1 MKLSDRLQS
10 VAGLV
15 TMGSRLAD
23 IGTDHAYVPITLVA
37 EQKIPSAIAMDIKKG
52 PLQIAKEHIDRAGFG
67 QYISVRLSDGLEKL
81 RAGEADSIVIA
92 GMGGRLAV
100 KILSEGAA
108 KLDGVREIIL
118 QPQSEIAYVRRYL
131 REHGMRIEMEKM
143 VMEDGKYYPMFRVI
157 LKEDEAGGFP
167 ECEEAVAGDLPECK
181 EAAAVGLA
189 ECKEAAAVGLP
200 EYTDI
205 FDVFGRLLLE
215 RRDETLLS
223 YLRYKKKQYE
233 KVAAQLES
241 VWSAEYRKQA
251 IADEIALIEKAFAYM
266 EV

>member
-23 IGTDHAYVPITLVA
+23 IGTDHAYVPIILVA

-157 LKEDEAGGFP
+157 LKEDEA
-167 ECEEAVAGDLPECK
+167 
-181 EAAAVGLA
+181 
-189 ECKEAAAVGLP
+189 VGLP

-205 FDVFGRLLLE
+205 FDMFGRLLLE

-223 YLRYKKKQYE
+223 YLRYKKKKYK

-241 VWSAEYRKQA
+241 VWSAEDRKQA